1 MRVLGLDPGTARTGY
16 GAVEYCRGRL
26 RLLAYGLIT
35 TAADMEMP
43 ARLLTIN
50 RDLLQL
56 IEEIQPDAVAV
67 EQLYYH
73 KNSKTVITVAQSRGV
88 VLLTSAQAGVHV
100 AEYTPLQVKQA
111 VVGYGGADK
120 KQVQYGAKAFS
131 PRRAPQPDDAADALA
146 AAICL
151 HFYRLSHIKLKFG
164 KFKQR
169 WPIND
174 CFCKRCAVPS

>member
-1 MRVLGLDPGTARTGY
+1 M
-16 GAVEYCRGRL
+16 EYCRGRL
-26 RLLAYGLIT
+26 RLLAYGMIT

-111 VVGYGGADK
+111 VVGYGGVTKTGA
-120 KQVQYGAKAFS
+120 VYGAKAFS
-131 PRRAPQPDDAADALA
+131 LEEPRSLMMLLMPAL
-146 AAICL
+146 
-151 HFYRLSHIKLKFG
+151 LSATAFLPLIPYK
-164 KFKQR
+164 
-169 WPIND
+169 
-174 CFCKRCAVPS
+174 A

>member
-35 TAADMEMP
+35 TAADIEMP

-120 KQVQYGAKAFS
+120 KQVQYMVQKLLALEE
-131 PRRAPQPDDAADALA
+131 PPQPDDAADALA
-146 AAICL
+146 AAICHL
-151 HFYRLSHIKLKFG
+151 HFYRLS
-164 KFKQR
+164 
-169 WPIND
+169 PIY
-174 CFCKRCAVPS
+174 KA

>member
-120 KQVQYGAKAFS
+120 KKVQDMVQKLLALEE
-131 PRRAPQPDDAADALA
+131 PPQPDDAADALA
-146 AAICL
+146 AAICHL
-151 HFYRLSHIKLKFG
+151 HFYRLS
-164 KFKQR
+164 
-169 WPIND
+169 PIY
-174 CFCKRCAVPS
+174 KA